1 MPTVKGLRGALKY
14 LYGAVLVL
22 YLTTPVYAFTPAQV
36 PLLSASAVP
45 PNLMLMVDNSGSMY
59 NIIWAT
65 GFDPTVANRPSI
77 IYAQPA
83 SCGFFNCRGVS
94 IQGDDTLSLDSAG
107 PYTCNNNYT
116 YIARDNVGYCLK
128 LPDPAG
134 DANESA
140 TRYTADYLSYLIDL
154 TRAANTNVKD
164 FTLNNIIPNDYRIN
178 VARNVS
184 LKLVENN
191 KSLRIGLA
199 GFNPPTN
206 ADPGRG
212 GKISREITDLSPV
225 ASNPYNNG
233 GVSQTQANT
242 NTDALNNAI
251 KALRGDSNTP
261 LAETYYEIT
270 RYFRGM
276 TPYYGYTGAPTTYTS
291 PIQYRCQKNF
301 GVVITDGLP
310 TYDRTFPTNDP
321 EDVLNTS
328 RSLPNWDLNAA
339 NDGAN
344 LNGDGEGD
352 TLYLDDIAKFAYDI
366 DMRRATSTPATDLT
380 KKSWDTDGFV
390 QQNMSTYTIGFTAA
404 NQMLIDAAD
413 NDHGHGKYFQT
424 NDSAGLN
431 SALNLALSDI
441 YAKAGSGGGGAS
453 NSSTLQAGTLFFQTL
468 YDPSD
473 WHGTINAFQLDA
485 TTGATGALA
494 WTSDTTI
501 LASST
506 PVPTYESWNTLS
518 SATIALNF
526 TALSPAQQTAFTAT
540 LPTGVNG
547 SQMIAWA
554 KGTANAALRTRTRVL
569 GDLINTN
576 LVVTSASDKT
586 STDYGTSTSYSDY
599 LTTKASKMNSS
610 LLANANDGFF
620 NVITPGT
627 GKRTYAY
634 MPSTA
639 VNSLATVAATNY
651 GAGTH
656 KFTVDGQITVFDT
669 QTGPSATWRTVA
681 ASGLGAGGKAFFA
694 IRLFEGTTN
703 NVGALWEVKAPDTS
717 DTNNKFNN
725 LGYTYSRP
733 EAARMDDGTGIVVV
747 GNGYGSFT
755 GRASL
760 FVLNA
765 STGALIAEIPT
776 PVTGSETDNGLSSV
790 KLRVNSQNVVQA
802 AYAGDLKGRLWKFD
816 LSSTAASGWKVAFN
830 GTPLF
835 TAPLGASQPITVQPL
850 MLDHPLNGKIIY
862 VGTGKFLETADKQT
876 NAQQDFYAIW
886 DADSGVGGITE
897 SNLQIQQI
905 STSVVGSGATY
916 YTSTANKVDWTS
928 KKGWYMPLS
937 TVAPFVG
944 ERIIF
949 PAQTIRGRIAFT
961 TAAVN
966 STDPCESTGTGRLFE
981 VDAATGGM
989 LTYRFLDT
997 DGDGDITNN
1006 DTLVS
1011 GISFGAGIPS
1021 LASYVESSARAV
1033 TYVMDSSGKLSGL
1046 TEPLSGTG
1054 TAYQRI
1060 MWRQIQ

>member
-1 MPTVKGLRGALKY
+1 MPTVKWLRGALRY
-14 LYGAVLVL
+14 VYGAFFTL
-22 YLTTPVYAFTPAQV
+22 YMTTPVYAFTPAQV

-45 PNLMLMVDNSGSMY
+45 PNLMLLVDNSGSMY
-59 NIIWAT
+59 NIIWAA
-65 GFDPTVANRPSI
+65 GFDPTVTNRPSI
-77 IYAQPA
+77 IYAQPG
-83 SCGFFNCRGVS
+83 SCGLFNCRGVS

-107 PYTCNNNYT
+107 PYTCRSDYT
-116 YIARDNVGYCLK
+116 YVARDNVGYCLK

-134 DANESA
+134 NEST

-154 TRAANTNVKD
+154 TRAANTNTKD
-164 FTLNNIIPNDYRIN
+164 FTVNNIIPNDYRIN

-206 ADPGRG
+206 ADAGRG
-212 GKISREITDLSPV
+212 GKISRPVADLSPV

-233 GVSQTQANT
+233 GVSQADANDNVT
-242 NTDALNNAI
+242 ALNAAI
-251 KALRGDSNTP
+251 NALRGDSNTP

-276 TPYYGYTGAPTTYTS
+276 TPYYGYSEAPNTYTS

-352 TLYLDDIAKFAYDI
+352 TLYLDDLAKFAYDI

-380 KKSWDTDGFV
+380 KKSWDTDGFS

-404 NQMLIDAAD
+404 NQMLIDAAN

-431 SALNLALSDI
+431 TALNLALTDI
-441 YAKAGSGGGGAS
+441 YAKAGSGGGGSS
-453 NSSTLQAGTLFFQTL
+453 NSSALQAGTLFFQTL

-473 WHGTINAFQLDA
+473 WHGTINAYQLDA
-485 TTGATGALA
+485 TTGATGAIA
-494 WTSDTTI
+494 WSSDTTI

-506 PVPTYESWNTLS
+506 PAPTYETWNTS
-518 SATIALNF
+518 SLAKIALDY
-526 TALSPAQQTAFTAT
+526 TALSTPQQISFTAT
-540 LPTGVNG
+540 LPSGVNG
-547 SQMIAWA
+547 AQMIAWA
-554 KGTANAALRTRTRVL
+554 KGTPNTALRSRTRLL

-576 LVVTSASDKT
+576 LVVTSPSDKT
-586 STDYGTSTSYSDY
+586 STDYGTGTSYSDY

-610 LLANANDGFF
+610 LLVNANDGFF
-620 NVITPGT
+620 DVIAPDT

-639 VNSLATVAATNY
+639 LNSLATVAGTNY
-651 GAGTH
+651 GTGVH
-656 KFTVDGQITVFDT
+656 KFTVDGQIAVFDT
-669 QTGPSATWRTVA
+669 QNGTGTGTGAAWRTVA

-694 IRLFEGTTN
+694 VRLFEGTAN

-765 STGALIAEIPT
+765 TTGALIAEIPT

-816 LSSTAASGWKVAFN
+816 LSSKAASGWKVAFN

-850 MLDHPLNGKIIY
+850 ILDHPLNGKIIY
-862 VGTGKFLETADKQT
+862 IGTGKFLETADKQT

-886 DADSGVGGITE
+886 DAESGVGGITE

-905 STSVVGSGATY
+905 TTSVVGSGATY
-916 YTSTANKVDWTS
+916 NTSTTNTVDWAS

-937 TVAPFVG
+937 TVASFIG

-949 PAQTIRGRIAFT
+949 PAQLILGRIAFT

-966 STDPCESTGTGRLFE
+966 SSDPCESTGTGRLFE
-981 VDAATGGM
+981 LDPATGGM

-997 DGDGDITNN
+997 NGDGDITSA
-1006 DTLVS
+1006 DVLVS

-1021 LASYVESSARAV
+1021 LASIVSSSANAV
-1033 TYVMDSSGKLSGL
+1033 TYVLDSSGNRYRF
-1046 TEPLSGTG
+1046 TEPLAPTVF
-1054 TAYQRI
+1054 QRI